1 VSILP
6 PSSPIVTPSAAGRFG
21 ILLALGVLA
30 LCAGYVALVLGTSSW
45 TDARRL
51 DGLYPFDNWHI
62 RPFGPAEWRWA
73 QQGLI
78 ALAAGLGLGWLRLGP
93 GSAAGR
99 REMAATW
106 AELRG
111 GARRARAQWRGLPRR
126 QRWLWWGHLVGLTAA
141 RLYLSLTT
149 PWNDDAASLA
159 FFVRHGLLAVSAY
172 YPIPNNHV
180 LANSLAWFFFQI
192 HPSFWWAMRLPVL
205 LTSTLA
211 TVVLFSGLLRR
222 LGYWP
227 ALLAAGAMSWVQLG
241 LYQAASGRGYWLV
254 VLLTAV
260 LFLALVALLA
270 DEQPLPAASRVAWL
284 GLVVASIL
292 GSYTVPTF
300 AYGLGSAFSWLGGQ
314 ALLRGRWRLLGQAA
328 GAGLLVGVGAALLY
342 VPILL
347 VSGPRALLA
356 NAYVQPLSGGEF
368 WPALPTYVWLTECYL
383 MGQIRVG
390 AGVVLLGLL
399 LFGQLLRQWAAGRLV
414 STLARQV
421 TQVGLPALWF
431 VLLPYLVLLGQ
442 RVLPPERTLLYKAWF
457 FYLLVALVLSS
468 WRWQSLVRR
477 WLAGLAA
484 GVFVLYEFTAQV
496 RDNRLAELRLVPDHA
511 VADWLARHPQARP
524 VFVADDILWNG
535 QQLEANVRQP
545 NQPWSV
551 DRVARP
557 GVRYRY
563 LITYRKDPVPAGA
576 GALLFTQ
583 GRLQIF
589 RGPTPAF
596 LDSVGR
602 RTSAMK

>member
-1 VSILP
+1 
-6 PSSPIVTPSAAGRFG
+6 
-21 ILLALGVLA
+21 
-30 LCAGYVALVLGTSSW
+30 
-45 TDARRL
+45 
-51 DGLYPFDNWHI
+51 
-62 RPFGPAEWRWA
+62 
-73 QQGLI
+73 
-78 ALAAGLGLGWLRLGP
+78 
-93 GSAAGR
+93 
-99 REMAATW
+99 
-106 AELRG
+106 
-111 GARRARAQWRGLPRR
+111 
-126 QRWLWWGHLVGLTAA
+126 
-141 RLYLSLTT
+141 
-149 PWNDDAASLA
+149 
-159 FFVRHGLLAVSAY
+159 
-172 YPIPNNHV
+172 
-180 LANSLAWFFFQI
+180 
-192 HPSFWWAMRLPVL
+192 
-205 LTSTLA
+205 
-211 TVVLFSGLLRR
+211 
-222 LGYWP
+222 
-227 ALLAAGAMSWVQLG
+227 
-241 LYQAASGRGYWLV
+241 
-254 VLLTAV
+254 
-260 LFLALVALLA
+260 
-270 DEQPLPAASRVAWL
+270 
-284 GLVVASIL
+284 
-292 GSYTVPTF
+292 
-300 AYGLGSAFSWLGGQ
+300 
-314 ALLRGRWRLLGQAA
+314 
-328 GAGLLVGVGAALLY
+328 
-342 VPILL
+342 
-347 VSGPRALLA
+347 
-356 NAYVQPLSGGEF
+356 VQPLSGGEF

-390 AGVVLLGLL
+390 ASVVMLGLL

-576 GALLFTQ
+576 GVLLFTQ